1 MPYPRL
7 QALEGEFSVKKNLN
21 TQKKMKSLGQKIVW
35 LTCYDYSFASVLE
48 TTDIDL
54 ILVGDSGGMVLLGYE
69 DTSPVSMDEMI
80 FMCKAV
86 RRGAPNK
93 FVVGDM
99 PKGSYEISDFDAV
112 KNAMRFVKEGGCD
125 AIKLEGGSNM
135 ASRVRAITQSG
146 IPVIG
151 HIGLTPQTSAQFG
164 GYRVVGKSES
174 EAKELLRNAQDLEAS
189 GVFAILLEA
198 TPPSVSEELAVTLSS
213 IIFGI
218 GAGPKTHGQLLILH
232 DLLGLYPN
240 FRPKFA
246 KCYIPAIME
255 IFLENTALQED
266 LTRYGKET
274 RRDGLREIASLAVSK
289 YVEEVREG
297 SFPGPEYSY

>member
-1 MPYPRL
+1 M
-7 QALEGEFSVKKNLN
+7 KKNLN
-21 TQKKMKSLGQKIVW
+21 SLKKMKSLGQKIVW
-35 LTCYDYSFASVLE
+35 LTCYDYSFASILDA
-48 TTDIDL
+48 TDVDL

-69 DTSPVSMDEMI
+69 DTSPVSMEEML

-93 FVVGDM
+93 FIVGDM
-99 PKGSYEISDFDAV
+99 PKGSYEVSDFEAIQ
-112 KNAMRFVKEGGCD
+112 NAMRFIKEGGCD

-135 ASRVRAITQSG
+135 ASRVRAIAQSG

-164 GYRVVGKSES
+164 GYRVVGKNES
-174 EAKELLRNAQDLEAS
+174 EAKELLTNAQDLENA

-198 TPPSVSEELAVTLSS
+198 TPPTVSEELTNNLTT

-246 KCYIPAIME
+246 KCYVPQVAHD
-255 IFLENTALQED
+255 FTNSLPNADD
-266 LTRYGKET
+266 LILFGKET
-274 RRDGLREIASLAVSK
+274 RRDGLREIASLAISK
-289 YVEEVREG
+289 YIEEVRD
-297 SFPGPEYSY
+297 STFPSKEYSY